1 MKKLSVKTKKILKT
15 VYTVIDIVLCL
26 ILVSG
31 AVYAAYL
38 YIGYN
43 HAATEAEGYEPV
55 SVNSEK
61 KRRTDNADD
70 TYFWTNDSFSVL
82 VVSDLKLYGGRL
94 SADIDKKTLDALY
107 GLITEKNADVVVI
120 NGAVPQTTFTE
131 SGWIDN
137 LSGIRHLLGFMKKL
151 RTCWAVSPTSYT
163 ADFYNRCLDNTPES
177 IYKEYSN
184 VIFSNIY
191 QTKEFNG
198 IENASILLSNT
209 KGEIRMTMAVLDFS
223 PSENAEDYK
232 AVQEQWLSDW
242 AEYNVTNIDRKP
254 YKEIPQGSEKY
265 VVSPCEIAVP
275 ADTTLILPQNA
286 AEGEFFAYS
295 EITIEPAQ
303 KKQK

>member
-1 MKKLSVKTKKILKT
+1 MKELSVKTKKILKT

-43 HAATEAEGYEPV
+43 HAAEEAEAYEPV

-61 KRRTDNADD
+61 KRRTDTADD
-70 TYFWTNDSFSVL
+70 TYFWTDDSFSVL

-94 SADIDKKTLDALY
+94 SADTDKKTLDALY
-107 GLITEKNADVVVI
+107 SLITEKNADVVII
-120 NGAVPQTTFTE
+120 NGAVPLTTFKE
-131 SGWIDN
+131 SGWTDN
-137 LSGIRHLLGFMKKL
+137 LSGIRHLFGFMRKI

-163 ADFYNRCLDNTPES
+163 ADFYNGCVNNTPRTLCR
-177 IYKEYSN
+177 EYAN
-184 VIFSNIY
+184 VILSNY
-191 QTKEFNG
+191 KQTKEFNG
-198 IENASILLSNT
+198 VENASILLSNT

-232 AVQEQWLSDW
+232 SVQEQWLSDW
-242 AEYNVTNIDRKP
+242 AEYNITNIDRKP

-265 VVSPCEIAVP
+265 VVSPYEIAVP

-295 EITIEPAQ
+295 EITIKPAQ